1 MPFTGR
7 GLPHCEPTP
16 LPMTTATPADPTTP
30 SPASVPS
37 TAAPLLDWLASQESA
52 MFDLL
57 AQVVNVDSGSGQEA
71 GVRQVAALLR
81 SRLQSAGIAVQTLP
95 EPGWG
100 ECLLARLPAAHG
112 ADPATEP
119 GHLQLMGHMDT
130 VFPAGTVAQ
139 RPWRVEGGKAFGPGV
154 ADMKSG
160 LVMNVFVLEAL
171 ARFGGNASPVQLFF
185 SCDEEVGSPACR
197 TVIREISQGAR
208 AVLNAEPGRITGN
221 VVNQRKGSYRIDF
234 EVQGVAAHAG
244 INPAQGASAID
255 ALARKILALHA
266 LNDAE
271 PGITVNVGWVQG
283 GMASNVVAPLASAHV
298 DLRYT
303 AENDVDSI
311 LARIRAV
318 IEEESLPRTSGRIV
332 QQTGTLPMARTPDAL
347 LQAYQRSAERI
358 GFTVEGEFTGGAAD
372 SGITSSMGIPTL
384 CALGPVG
391 GYAHSEREFC
401 DLSTFVP
408 RAQALALTLLA
419 LR

>member
-1 MPFTGR
+1 MTT
-7 GLPHCEPTP
+7 LTSTP
-16 LPMTTATPADPTTP
+16 LASLPPAAAT
-30 SPASVPS
+30 
-37 TAAPLLDWLASQESA
+37 PLLDWLASQEAA
-52 MFDLL
+52 MFELL

-71 GVRQVAALLR
+71 GVKQVAALLR
-81 SRLQSAGIAVQTLP
+81 AHLEAAGITVQTLP

-100 ECLLARLPAAHG
+100 ECLLARIPGTGAAS
-112 ADPATEP
+112 AP

-139 RPWRVEGGKAFGPGV
+139 RPWRVEGHKAFGPGV

-160 LVMNVFVLEAL
+160 LVMNVFVAEAL

-197 TVIREISQGAR
+197 TVIREVSQGAR
-208 AVLNAEPGRITGN
+208 AVLNAEPGRISGN
-221 VVNQRKGSYRIDF
+221 VVIERKGSYRIDF

-266 LNDAE
+266 LNGCE
-271 PGITVNVGWVQG
+271 PGITVNVGFVQG
-283 GMASNVVAPLASAHV
+283 GMASNVVAPQAMAHV

-303 AENDVDSI
+303 AENDLKSI
-311 LARIRAV
+311 LESIHAV

-332 QQTGTLPMARTPDAL
+332 QQTGSLPMARTPADL
-347 LQAYQRSAERI
+347 LQIYQQSAAQV
-358 GFTVEGEFTGGAAD
+358 GFAVEGESTGGAAD
-372 SGITSSMGIPTL
+372 SGITSSMGIPSL

>member
-1 MPFTGR
+1 MSAS
-7 GLPHCEPTP
+7 TP
-16 LPMTTATPADPTTP
+16 VAHATP
-30 SPASVPS
+30 PAPETS
-37 TAAPLLDWLASQESA
+37 APLLQWLASQEEA
-52 MFDLL
+52 MHALL
-57 AQVVNVDSGSGQEA
+57 AQIVNVDSGSGHEE

-81 SRLQSAGIAVQTLP
+81 ARLEAAGIAVQTLP
-95 EPGWG
+95 QPGWG
-100 ECLLARLPAAHG
+100 ECLLARLPGSSA
-112 ADPATEP
+112 ATE
-119 GHLQLMGHMDT
+119 HLQLMGHMDT
-130 VFPAGTVAQ
+130 VFPLGTVAE
-139 RPWRVEGGKAFGPGV
+139 RPWRVEGHKAFGPGV

-171 ARFGGNASPVQLFF
+171 ARFGGNALPVQLFF

-208 AVLNAEPGRITGN
+208 AVLNAEPGRINGN
-221 VVNQRKGSYRIDF
+221 VVNERKGSYRIDF

-266 LNDAE
+266 LTDSQ
-271 PGITVNVGWVQG
+271 PGLTLNVGFVQG
-283 GMASNVVAPLASAHV
+283 GMASNVVAPLAKAHL

-303 AENDVDSI
+303 AENDVEGV
-311 LARIRAV
+311 LAQIRAI
-318 IEEESLPRTSGRIV
+318 IEEASLPRTSGRITAM
-332 QQTGTLPMARTPDAL
+332 TGTLPMAKTPDAL
-347 LQAYQRSAERI
+347 LQTYRASAAQV
-358 GFTVEGEFTGGAAD
+358 GFAVDGEFTGGAAD
-372 SGITSSMGIPTL
+372 SGITSAMGIPSL

-408 RAQALALTLLA
+408 RAQALALTVMA